1 MGYAIA
7 KKLGLSCVSE
17 RIVKPRDAVMFDI
30 DDTLIRSVDGT
41 PIKEMVQL
49 FHVCQTRGYVMV
61 IITARPHTPE
71 NVKKTH
77 DELLIH
83 GITHDRLIFAEPSH
97 KKKAKELTGLH
108 YVLSVGDLYTD
119 LDSSEHYIK
128 LPDWNDKNV
137 YVK

>member
-1 MGYAIA
+1 MDQALQFGIH
-7 KKLGLSCVSE
+7 CVTS
-17 RIVKPRDAVMFDI
+17 RVVQNGDAVMFDI

-41 PIKEMVQL
+41 AIKEMIQL

-71 NVKKTH
+71 NVKHTH

-83 GITHDRLIFAEPSH
+83 GITQDRLIFAEPLH
-97 KKKAKELTGLH
+97 KKKAKELTGLN

-119 LDSSEHYIK
+119 LDGSEHYIK
-128 LPDWNDKNV
+128 LPDWNDKNI
-137 YVK
+137 YTQ